1 VLCIVFALAFI
12 EGITGGEV
20 HPGFIVG
27 KIISSFVLA
36 SIVGFVVS
44 VGWAIN
50 FEPDAYNQKFNIH
63 NACFCIHCF
72 RYWPKPLGYSGAI
85 SSLVFGITLVNIE
98 YLRNTFLNKYLP
110 PEPVSL
116 NETEKVFFSE
126 IVFLSQNFL
135 LCLYRHIDTI
145 RQFTDSGIRFF
156 DCRNFIPAKVP
167 GC

>member
-50 FEPDAYNQKFNIH
+50 FEPDAYIKNSIFTTPAFVFI
-63 NACFCIHCF
+63 
-72 RYWPKPLGYSGAI
+72 
-85 SSLVFGITLVNIE
+85 VFGIG
-98 YLRNTFLNKYLP
+98 RNLWATVGPFH
-110 PEPVSL
+110 
-116 NETEKVFFSE
+116 
-126 IVFLSQNFL
+126 
-135 LCLYRHIDTI
+135 R
-145 RQFTDSGIRFF
+145 
-156 DCRNFIPAKVP
+156 
-167 GC
+167 